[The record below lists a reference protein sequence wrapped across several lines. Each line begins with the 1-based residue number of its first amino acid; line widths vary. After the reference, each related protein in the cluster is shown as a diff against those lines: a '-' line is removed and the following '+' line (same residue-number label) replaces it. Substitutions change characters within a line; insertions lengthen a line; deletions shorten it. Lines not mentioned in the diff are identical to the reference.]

1 MKRKFVKVMFFGAL
15 ALSTVTYV
23 GCKDYDDDI
32 DNLQTQIDANK
43 ASIADLQKFVKEGK
57 WVKSVEPITG
67 GFKIT
72 FNDGT
77 PYEIVNGAKGETG
90 KDGKEGK
97 SSMVTVDPT
106 TGEWLIDGVKT
117 GWSAKA
123 PYIQDEYWYYWS
135 KEAGKFVKGD
145 KATGEQGGKGPAGAN
160 GFSPYIANGT
170 NGDKGYW
177 YFYEP
182 DNKEAIAS
190 GDLKGWV
197 KGAFTDA
204 TTTLTKVEG
213 KPCWL
218 LTQLDGAKTKEV
230 TLPTADNLVSIK
242 GVAISDDGKISTDGT
257 KEVTLYYGVLKD
269 EVKFGPKDA
278 QNTYSKGK
286 VLTSNNAVINVM
298 VNPVDISL
306 EEYTFTL
313 QNSKGTNTYL
323 ELGKPVQNV
332 TPKALTRAENTP
344 NIGIY
349 DLSVKIK
356 DGLSSSVELPQA
368 AYALATKNA
377 WDKTIMSAYDVKV
390 TLSNQNIPE
399 LTDHTL
405 AAIKNCD
412 ETYVLDDLLKEAGET
427 NLGYVADYY
436 YTADNVE
443 IKKDVETGKWQIL
456 SKIGQSVTVT
466 VHYLTVEGVE
476 KSSTL
481 TIQFKKK
488 LEMVTVDPI
497 NWTVTDA
504 KDGKEKKISLEVIKD
519 LLDKTLDKTEDYSV
533 VYLSEAALDKTP
545 AETDIDYAVAPVV
558 KAENGGIALSVAKD
572 AKDKKWYLTA
582 TFDETKVTAT
592 EHTIHL
598 AVKNAEGEDNLGT
611 LLVKGIDLKVNITM
625 PKTPVFVFDRI
636 PGYFSE
642 SGKGNIAKAYG
653 TPVAGTSE
661 GKDKVTYDLT
671 KLYTNV
677 TNGMAN
683 ISYAE
688 DDSEAWKGAQ
698 WLQSGVNPVL
708 SLPVGPD
715 NIGKKHGLIVSYQP
729 YGNKNLTA
737 ILDEFNLTV
746 LSEIAEGTEKGTVS
760 NKYLSNVVREFTLN
774 LTDFVWKDYKGESI
788 VWSSDSENRIKS
800 ITLVPSDTAGK
811 YMDLDKT
818 DFKKNT
824 SIKVTL
830 KNSVGVIL
838 SPESEEK
845 SYIEMKVLD
854 AWGITSTVKIPVP
867 IKNENK

>member
-332 TPKALTRAENTP
+332 TLTALTRAENTP

-399 LTDHTL
+399 LTDQTL

-519 LLDKTLDKTEDYSV
+519 LLDKTEDYSV

-661 GKDKVTYDLT
+661 GKDKVIYDLT

-729 YGNKNLTA
+729 YGNKNLAA
-737 ILDEFNLTV
+737 ISDEFSLTV

-774 LTDFVWKDYKGESI
+774 LTDFVWKDYKNESI
-788 VWSSDSENRIKS
+788 TLSTEAKIKS
-800 ITLVPSDTAGK
+800 ITLVPSATAVK

-838 SPESEEK
+838 SPESGEK

>member
-278 QNTYSKGK
+278 QNTYSKDK

-399 LTDHTL
+399 LTDQTL
-405 AAIKNCD
+405 TEIKNCD

-443 IKKDVETGKWQIL
+443 IKKNAETGKWEIL
-456 SKIGQSVTVT
+456 SNIGQSVIVT

-504 KDGKEKKISLEVIKD
+504 KDGKEKKVSLEVIKD
-519 LLDKTLDKTEDYSV
+519 LLDKTEDYSV

-582 TFDETKVTAT
+582 TFDERKVTAT

-598 AVKNAEGEDNLGT
+598 AVKNAEGKDDLGT

-661 GKDKVTYDLT
+661 GEDKVTYDLT

-677 TNGMAN
+677 TNGMTN

-698 WLQSGVNPVL
+698 WLQSDVNPVL

-715 NIGKKHGLIVSYQP
+715 NISKAHGLTVSYQP
-729 YGNKNLTA
+729 YGNKNLAA
-737 ILDEFNLTV
+737 ISDEFSLTV

-774 LTDFVWKDYKGESI
+774 LTDFVWKDYKNESI
-788 VWSSDSENRIKS
+788 TLSTEAKIKS
-800 ITLVPSDTAGK
+800 ITLVPSATAAK

-838 SPESEEK
+838 SPESGEK

>member
-43 ASIADLQKFVKEGK
+43 ANIADLQKFVKEGK

-123 PYIQDEYWYYWS
+123 PYIQDECWYYWS

-269 EVKFGPKDA
+269 EVKFGPKDV

-332 TPKALTRAENTP
+332 TLTALTRAENTP

-399 LTDHTL
+399 LTDQTL

-497 NWTVTDA
+497 NWTVTNA
-504 KDGKEKKISLEVIKD
+504 KDGKEKKVSLEVIKD
-519 LLDKTLDKTEDYSV
+519 LLDKTEDYSV

-582 TFDETKVTAT
+582 TFDERKVTAT

-598 AVKNAEGEDNLGT
+598 AVKNAEGKDYLGT

-661 GKDKVTYDLT
+661 GEDKVTYDLT

-698 WLQSGVNPVL
+698 WLQSDVNPVL

-715 NIGKKHGLIVSYQP
+715 NISKAHGLTVSYQP
-729 YGNKNLTA
+729 YGNKNLAA
-737 ILDEFNLTV
+737 ISDEFSLTV

-760 NKYLSNVVREFTLN
+760 NKYLSNVVREFTLK

-788 VWSSDSENRIKS
+788 VWDSESENRIKS
-800 ITLVPSDTAGK
+800 ITLVPSATAAK

-824 SIKVTL
+824 PIKVTL

-838 SPESEEK
+838 SPESGEK

>member
-1 MKRKFVKVMFFGAL
+1 MKRKFVKVMFLGAL
-15 ALSTVTYV
+15 TLSTVTYV

-43 ASIADLQKFVKEGK
+43 ASIAELQKFVKEGK

-77 PYEIVNGAKGETG
+77 PYEIVNGAKGDKGDTG
-90 KDGKEGK
+90 ATGAEGQ
-97 SSMVTVDPT
+97 SSILTVDPT
-106 TGEWLIDGVKT
+106 TGEWLINGEKT

-123 PYIQDEYWYYWS
+123 PYIQDGYWYYWS

-145 KATGEQGGKGPAGAN
+145 KATGEQGEEGPAGVN

-182 DNKEAIAS
+182 DNKDAITS

-204 TTTLTKVEG
+204 TTTLTKIEDR
-213 KPCWL
+213 PCWL
-218 LTQLDGAKTKEV
+218 LTQLDGDETKEV
-230 TLPTADNLVSIK
+230 ILPTADNLISIK

-257 KEVTLYYGVLKD
+257 KEVTLYYGILKN
-269 EVKFGPKDA
+269 EVKFGPKED
-278 QNTYSKGK
+278 QNTYSKDK
-286 VLTSNNAVINVM
+286 ILTSNNAVINVM

-332 TPKALTRAENTP
+332 TLTALTRAENTP

-390 TLSNQNIPE
+390 TLSNQNIPK
-399 LTDHTL
+399 LTDQTL

-504 KDGKEKKISLEVIKD
+504 KDGKEKKVSLEVIKD
-519 LLDKTLDKTEDYSV
+519 LLDKTEDYSV
-533 VYLSEAALDKTP
+533 VYLSKAALSETS
-545 AETDIDYAVAPVV
+545 AETDIDYVVAPVV
-558 KAENGGIALSVAKD
+558 KADNGGITLSVAKD
-572 AKDKKWYLTA
+572 IEDKKWYLTA

-708 SLPVGPD
+708 LLPVGPD
-715 NIGKKHGLIVSYQP
+715 NIGKEHGLTVSYQP

-800 ITLVPSDTAGK
+800 ITLVPSATAAK

-824 SIKVTL
+824 PIKVTL

-838 SPESEEK
+838 SPESGEE

>member
-332 TPKALTRAENTP
+332 TLTALTRAENTP

-399 LTDHTL
+399 LTDHTWSESL
-405 AAIKNCD
+405 ICD
-412 ETYVLDDLLKEAGET
+412 VPHVLDDLLERAGET

-443 IKKDVETGKWQIL
+443 IKKNAETGKWEIL
-456 SKIGQSVTVT
+456 SNIGQSVIVT

-488 LEMVTVDPI
+488 LEMVAVDPI

-504 KDGKEKKISLEVIKD
+504 KDGKEKKVSLEVIKD
-519 LLDKTLDKTEDYSV
+519 LLDKEDYSV

-545 AETDIDYAVAPVV
+545 AETDIDYAVAPVA

-598 AVKNAEGEDNLGT
+598 AVKNAKGEDKLGT

-661 GKDKVTYDLT
+661 GEDKVTYDLT
-671 KLYTNV
+671 RLYTNV

-698 WLQSGVNPVL
+698 WLQSDVNSVL

-715 NIGKKHGLIVSYQP
+715 NISKAHGLTVSYQP
-729 YGNKNLTA
+729 YGNKNLAA
-737 ILDEFNLTV
+737 ISDEFSLTV

-760 NKYLSNVVREFTLN
+760 NKYLSNVVREFTLK

-788 VWSSDSENRIKS
+788 VWGSDSENRIKS
-800 ITLVPSDTAGK
+800 ITLVPSATAAK

>member
-1 MKRKFVKVMFFGAL
+1 M
-15 ALSTVTYV
+15 
-23 GCKDYDDDI
+23 
-32 DNLQTQIDANK
+32 
-43 ASIADLQKFVKEGK
+43 QKFVKEGK

-269 EVKFGPKDA
+269 EVKFGPKDV

-332 TPKALTRAENTP
+332 TLTALTRAENTP

-399 LTDHTL
+399 LTDQTL

-497 NWTVTDA
+497 NWTVTNA
-504 KDGKEKKISLEVIKD
+504 KDGKEKKVSLEVIKD
-519 LLDKTLDKTEDYSV
+519 LLDKTEDYSV

-582 TFDETKVTAT
+582 TFDERKVTAT

-598 AVKNAEGEDNLGT
+598 AVKNAEGKDYLGT

-661 GKDKVTYDLT
+661 GEDKVTYDLT

-698 WLQSGVNPVL
+698 WLQSDVNPVL

-715 NIGKKHGLIVSYQP
+715 NISKAHGLTVSYQP
-729 YGNKNLTA
+729 YGNKNLAA
-737 ILDEFNLTV
+737 ISDEFSLTV

-760 NKYLSNVVREFTLN
+760 NKYLSNVVREFTLK

-788 VWSSDSENRIKS
+788 VWDSESENRIKS
-800 ITLVPSDTAGK
+800 ITLVPSATAAK

-824 SIKVTL
+824 PIKVTL

-838 SPESEEK
+838 SPESGEK

>member
-1 MKRKFVKVMFFGAL
+1 MFFGAL

-399 LTDHTL
+399 LTDHTWSESL
-405 AAIKNCD
+405 ICD
-412 ETYVLDDLLKEAGET
+412 VPHVLDDLLKEAGET

-443 IKKDVETGKWQIL
+443 IKKNAETGKWEIL
-456 SKIGQSVTVT
+456 SNIGQSVIVT

-504 KDGKEKKISLEVIKD
+504 KDGKEKKVSLEVIKD
-519 LLDKTLDKTEDYSV
+519 LLDKTEDYSV
-533 VYLSEAALDKTP
+533 VYLSEAALGKTP

-582 TFDETKVTAT
+582 IFDETKVTAT

-598 AVKNAEGEDNLGT
+598 AVKNAEGKDDLGT

-661 GKDKVTYDLT
+661 GEDKVTYDLT

-698 WLQSGVNPVL
+698 WLQSDVNSVL

-715 NIGKKHGLIVSYQP
+715 NISKAHGLTVSYQP
-729 YGNKNLTA
+729 YGNKNLAA
-737 ILDEFNLTV
+737 ISDEFSLTV

-760 NKYLSNVVREFTLN
+760 NKYLSNVVREFTLK

-800 ITLVPSDTAGK
+800 ITLVPSATAAK
-811 YMDLDKT
+811 YMDLSAT
-818 DFKKNT
+818 DFKAST
-824 SIKVTL
+824 PIKVTL

-838 SPESEEK
+838 SPESGEK

>member
-399 LTDHTL
+399 LTDQTL
-405 AAIKNCD
+405 TEIKNCD

-443 IKKDVETGKWQIL
+443 IKKNAETGKWEIL
-456 SKIGQSVTVT
+456 SNIGQSVIVT

-504 KDGKEKKISLEVIKD
+504 KDGKEKKVSLEVIKD
-519 LLDKTLDKTEDYSV
+519 LLDKTEDYSV

-582 TFDETKVTAT
+582 TFDERKVTAT

-598 AVKNAEGEDNLGT
+598 AVKNAEGKDDLGT

-661 GKDKVTYDLT
+661 GEDKVTYDLT

-698 WLQSGVNPVL
+698 WLQSDVNPVL

-715 NIGKKHGLIVSYQP
+715 NISKAHGLTVSYQP
-729 YGNKNLTA
+729 YGNKNLAA
-737 ILDEFNLTV
+737 ISDEFSLTV

-774 LTDFVWKDYKGESI
+774 LTDFVWKDYKNESI
-788 VWSSDSENRIKS
+788 TLSTEAKIKS
-800 ITLVPSDTAGK
+800 ITLVPSATAAK

-838 SPESEEK
+838 SPESGEK

>member
-399 LTDHTL
+399 LTDQTL
-405 AAIKNCD
+405 TEIKNCD

-443 IKKDVETGKWQIL
+443 IKKDVETGKWKIL

-481 TIQFKKK
+481 TIQFKKE

-497 NWTVTDA
+497 NWTVTNA
-504 KDGKEKKISLEVIKD
+504 KDGKEKKVSLEVIKD
-519 LLDKTLDKTEDYSV
+519 LLDKTEDYSV

-715 NIGKKHGLIVSYQP
+715 NISKAHGLTVSYQP
-729 YGNKNLTA
+729 YGNKNLAA
-737 ILDEFNLTV
+737 ISDEFSLTV

-774 LTDFVWKDYKGESI
+774 LTDFVWKDYKNESI
-788 VWSSDSENRIKS
+788 TLSTEAKIKS
-800 ITLVPSDTAGK
+800 ITLVPSATAAK

-838 SPESEEK
+838 SPESGEK

>member
-43 ASIADLQKFVKEGK
+43 ANIADLQKFVKEGK

-269 EVKFGPKDA
+269 EVKFGPKDV

-332 TPKALTRAENTP
+332 TLTALTRAENTP

-399 LTDHTL
+399 LTDQTL

-497 NWTVTDA
+497 NWTVTNA
-504 KDGKEKKISLEVIKD
+504 KDGKEKKVSLEVIKD
-519 LLDKTLDKTEDYSV
+519 LLDKTEDYSV

-582 TFDETKVTAT
+582 TFDERKVTAT

-598 AVKNAEGEDNLGT
+598 AVKNAEGKDYLGT

-661 GKDKVTYDLT
+661 GEDKVTYDLT

-698 WLQSGVNPVL
+698 WLQSDVNPVL

-715 NIGKKHGLIVSYQP
+715 NISKAHGLTVSYQP
-729 YGNKNLTA
+729 YGNKNLAA
-737 ILDEFNLTV
+737 ISDEFSLTV

-760 NKYLSNVVREFTLN
+760 NKYLSNVVREFTLK

-788 VWSSDSENRIKS
+788 VWDSESENRIKS
-800 ITLVPSDTAGK
+800 ITLVPSATAAK

-824 SIKVTL
+824 PIKVTL

-838 SPESEEK
+838 SPESGEK